1 MNDENINN
9 FISLDNT
16 LLCHSGAV
24 FSSFTLYF
32 QYKLNS
38 LCKISI
44 PDKEKLGG
52 VLNSSGI
59 DEIEPGEGKHEFQVN
74 FKNLTDTLSF
84 SLNVEYTEN
93 KQVVKKSFE
102 VKINKCNIKKHG
114 DLLYQTSKKEEI
126 EKDNL
131 EKSEL
136 QSNDD
141 ATPTPSETMFVY
153 NPIETP
159 TPTPLNIELSSST
172 KHTFGNWFNFDEVT
186 AQIPFDVGANSSI
199 PIIFKNA
206 SFDFSNFPSLEYIDH
221 TEDRID
227 LLLYITRGEYTRSTP
242 WNLYHDLERET
253 AKAYGVWHENFD
265 YLREYEEFS
274 LKPKKFV
281 FENHVNPLGGLGE
294 AVGKYKL
301 GEAFEPEIP
310 KTVVCMSG
318 FLGYVNWE
326 EWKQSGKPIM
336 LHAYLVSNFDQF
348 YWPIGT
354 GSDVMDYY
362 SVPLDFYYLSGSTP
376 TPIVD
381 KTPTPVRTPSPI
393 PTPTPYPTPS
403 EEMGFHQEETP
414 TPTQTPIG
422 IENLDFTEDLRLM
435 LEVAEIEDGPS
446 NRNTIHYSS
455 DIDQKYTTN
464 VSCGD
469 VLTGQMSNDKNNL
482 VHIRVLI
489 SDGKSL
495 ETWTETTGEPQS
507 DIKSKVSVSAPW
519 NQIYLK
525 RNENCETDYLNMN
538 LSEAKLHDIQ
548 LKSVGNNQLYYPH
561 QTLKFNLW
569 KLDMD
574 NNKKDKLGE
583 VKFNSVN
590 SDVNGWWS
598 PGNASW
604 ERHTILNTNTPT
616 PTPTATPTQSDGGSF
631 EFGEDTPTPISLGD
645 LKSWFTYETAT
656 INVNYDDFHSVV
668 IKNVNVTHTNKPSSL
683 EREQDYTLVVWSIV
697 KEVLITRCVKHTFV
711 TTRMDVMD

>member
-206 SFDFSNFPSLEYIDH
+206 SFDFS
-221 TEDRID
+221 
-227 LLLYITRGEYTRSTP
+227 
-242 WNLYHDLERET
+242 
-253 AKAYGVWHENFD
+253 
-265 YLREYEEFS
+265 EFS
-274 LKPKKFV
+274 EF
-281 FENHVNPLGGLGE
+281 
-294 AVGKYKL
+294 
-301 GEAFEPEIP
+301 
-310 KTVVCMSG
+310 
-318 FLGYVNWE
+318 
-326 EWKQSGKPIM
+326 
-336 LHAYLVSNFDQF
+336 
-348 YWPIGT
+348 
-354 GSDVMDYY
+354 
-362 SVPLDFYYLSGSTP
+362 
-376 TPIVD
+376 
-381 KTPTPVRTPSPI
+381 
-393 PTPTPYPTPS
+393 
-403 EEMGFHQEETP
+403 
-414 TPTQTPIG
+414 
-422 IENLDFTEDLRLM
+422 
-435 LEVAEIEDGPS
+435 
-446 NRNTIHYSS
+446 
-455 DIDQKYTTN
+455 
-464 VSCGD
+464 
-469 VLTGQMSNDKNNL
+469 
-482 VHIRVLI
+482 RVYR
-489 SDGKSL
+489 SH
-495 ETWTETTGEPQS
+495 
-507 DIKSKVSVSAPW
+507 
-519 NQIYLK
+519 
-525 RNENCETDYLNMN
+525 R
-538 LSEAKLHDIQ
+538 
-548 LKSVGNNQLYYPH
+548 
-561 QTLKFNLW
+561 
-569 KLDMD
+569 
-574 NNKKDKLGE
+574 
-583 VKFNSVN
+583 
-590 SDVNGWWS
+590 
-598 PGNASW
+598 
-604 ERHTILNTNTPT
+604 R
-616 PTPTATPTQSDGGSF
+616 
-631 EFGEDTPTPISLGD
+631 
-645 LKSWFTYETAT
+645 
-656 INVNYDDFHSVV
+656 
-668 IKNVNVTHTNKPSSL
+668 
-683 EREQDYTLVVWSIV
+683 
-697 KEVLITRCVKHTFV
+697 
-711 TTRMDVMD
+711 